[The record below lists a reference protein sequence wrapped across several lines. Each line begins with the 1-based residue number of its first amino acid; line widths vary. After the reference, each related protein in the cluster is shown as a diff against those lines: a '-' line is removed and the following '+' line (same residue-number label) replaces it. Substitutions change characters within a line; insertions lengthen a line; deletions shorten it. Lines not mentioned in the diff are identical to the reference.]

1 MLKIQLSKY
10 GKYGGILMNELK
22 NMSSEDEARA
32 SERKQKS
39 PKVIKNLKRFFFQHK
54 TFNIKI
60 LIIFFLDNIFLRLF
74 LYTLLLK
81 S

>member
-39 PKVIKNLKRFFFQHK
+39 PKVIKNLKRFFSS
-54 TFNIKI
+54 IK
-60 LIIFFLDNIFLRLF
+60 LS
-74 LYTLLLK
+74 TLK
-81 S
+81 F